1 MRDFKKD
8 YLDPRKLT
16 GKSQLEPAILNDRS
30 RLKEIYQLRVLAWEH
45 TKYNKYINRQ
55 LYPDGWTD
63 HLDNNGFHF
72 IMQNEKSEIIAS
84 SRFNVL
90 HNLSDLPEQD
100 LFNKF
105 NYPEARPFGLF
116 SRLVIHPDYRKLGLS
131 SKFDSTMIDFC
142 KKQDIFFTL
151 AWIHHGGLEQLT
163 SIGFKVLGTAF
174 YNAFSN
180 ESLQELYVMIFDNSA
195 LLEEK
200 K

>member
-1 MRDFKKD
+1 M
-8 YLDPRKLT
+8 
-16 GKSQLEPAILNDRS
+16 
-30 RLKEIYQLRVLAWEH
+30 
-45 TKYNKYINRQ
+45 
-55 LYPDGWTD
+55 YPDGWTD
-63 HLDNNGFHF
+63 HLDNDGFHF
-72 IMQNEKSEIIAS
+72 IMQNENNEIIAS

-131 SKFDSTMIDFC
+131 SKFDSTMIEFC
-142 KKQDIFFTL
+142 KKQEIFFTL
-151 AWIHHGGLEQLT
+151 AWIHQGGLDQLT

-180 ESLQELYVMIFDNSA
+180 ESLQELYVMIFNNSA
-195 LLEEK
+195 LLPNK
-200 K
+200 